1 MATRVQPPVASTPPA
16 THLRHGSKSKV
27 YPSEKVRSSTTDAAD
42 SNTEKGKSRA
52 IRGGLGALGLGG
64 KEGKAIVM
72 PKGCISDEVLFEAIA
87 LLAMSTGNALSAM
100 HTAGRRM
107 DNEGNLEEEAFD
119 AYDEQ
124 LGAFSCSVSR

>member
-1 MATRVQPPVASTPPA
+1 
-16 THLRHGSKSKV
+16 
-27 YPSEKVRSSTTDAAD
+27 
-42 SNTEKGKSRA
+42 
-52 IRGGLGALGLGG
+52 
-64 KEGKAIVM
+64 M

-87 LLAMSTGNALSAM
+87 LLAMSTGNALPAL

-124 LGAFSCSVSR
+124 LGAFSYSISRWGMLTAFRPARCSISSCC